1 MRILL
6 TGATGYVGGVLLPEL
21 ERRGHVVRCLARRPA
36 KLTDRVGP
44 QTEVMAGDAA
54 DPSDLACACADIDTA
69 YWLVHS
75 MESGVD
81 FERADRLAA
90 ERFAAAAQAAGVKRI
105 VYLGGLGADDD
116 RLSAHLRS
124 RHEVG
129 AILRASGLDVVEF
142 RASIIVGA
150 GSFSFDLVRTL
161 VERLPVM
168 ICPAWLATPTQ
179 PIAIADVVAYL
190 AAGADLPPGP
200 PTIFEI

>member
-1 MRILL
+1 
-6 TGATGYVGGVLLPEL
+6 
-21 ERRGHVVRCLARRPA
+21 
-36 KLTDRVGP
+36 
-44 QTEVMAGDAA
+44 
-54 DPSDLACACADIDTA
+54 
-69 YWLVHS
+69 

-90 ERFAAAAQAAGVKRI
+90 DAFATAARAAGIRRV

-116 RLSAHLRS
+116 TLSAHLRS

-129 AILRASGLDVVEF
+129 AILRAAGLDVVEL

-179 PIAIADVVAYL
+179 PIAIDDIVAYL
-190 AAGADLPPGP
+190 STLTDPP
-200 PTIFEI
+200 

>member
-1 MRILL
+1 MRVLL

-21 ERRGHVVRCLARRPA
+21 EQRGYQVRCLARRPQ
-36 KLTDRVGP
+36 KLAGKTGP
-44 QTEVMAGDAA
+44 ATEVLAGDASDYA
-54 DPSDLACACADIDTA
+54 DLARACQGIDTA

-90 ERFAAAAQAAGVKRI
+90 ELFAAAAKAAGVRRI
-105 VYLGGLGADDD
+105 IYLGGLGADDD
-116 RLSAHLRS
+116 RLSDHLRS

-142 RASIIVGA
+142 RASIIIGA

-190 AAGADLPPGP
+190 VAAIELP
-200 PTIFEI
+200 